1 MKNKSLFIGAVIFLT
16 AVILRFLCLD
26 KTGGLWYD
34 EIVSYKEAAQGS
46 LLSTISYTLKTDVHL
61 PVYPALL
68 HLWSKIFSF
77 SDISLRAFSAF
88 FGVLTVTAAYFAGK
102 ELKSKEI
109 GIWCAGVFAV
119 NSFLIYYSQEVRL
132 YSLLMFLITLLTF
145 ITAKVKNQRGGEVPS
160 MLAGIAF
167 GAVSWL
173 VVHTY
178 TIAFLYVIPVILI
191 LYFTK
196 LKHKEDLKPLNYG
209 ASVFGVLCLPALFYL
224 SSNYTNYTNQIN
236 GYYCDW
242 SSLFV
247 VLQDWFS
254 PVQEGLLN
262 NPVHYME
269 FLFTHINLVS
279 ILFIFLPVII
289 SLGVVVYAVKKDK
302 QAFWLLVP
310 SIIFILAEIIA
321 FKTTNF
327 KILARYASP
336 ALPNVLLVLG
346 LGLSMLP
353 KIKKVNIIIPAILFA
368 INISYLVFANHAA
381 YKLPREGFR
390 PVAELINEQGA
401 SAGDYIIVWNRKEV
415 LDKYVK
421 TENLN
426 ILSLLKDFAYRSESI
441 LGHEAELNKLSLDE
455 RKKVLRPYFSEA
467 KPPENNIALISY
479 ILTNMKKGQKFIIT
493 SNKYFDEFSPAVFA
507 ETVNND
513 EKYNR
518 ISYNDLLT
526 IKSLIIIKEMCAYN
540 LKFIGRFEKD
550 GNVIFVFEKG

>member
-1 MKNKSLFIGAVIFLT
+1 MKNKSLIIGVIIFLA
-16 AVILRFLCLD
+16 AVVFRFLCLD
-26 KTGGLWYD
+26 KAGGLWYD
-34 EIVSYKEAAQGS
+34 EVVSYKEAAAGS
-46 LLSTISYTLKTDVHL
+46 LLAAISYTLKTDVHL
-61 PVYPALL
+61 PLYPALL
-68 HLWSKIFSF
+68 HLWAKMFSF

-88 FGVLTVTAAYFAGK
+88 FGVLTVAAAYFAGK
-102 ELKSKEI
+102 ELKSKET
-109 GIWCAGVFAV
+109 GMWCAGVFAV

-145 ITAKVKNQRGGEVPS
+145 TAAKVINQREDNLPS
-160 MLAGIAF
+160 ILAGIAF
-167 GAVSWL
+167 GVVSWL
-173 VVHTY
+173 TVHTY
-178 TIAFLYVIPVILI
+178 TIAFLYVIPVIAI
-191 LYFTK
+191 LYFIK
-196 LKHKEDLKPLNYG
+196 FKMNEDLKPLNYG
-209 ASVFGVLCLPALFYL
+209 TSVFGVFCLPALFYL
-224 SSNYTNYTNQIN
+224 ASNYTNYTNQIN

-247 VLQDWFS
+247 IFQDWFS
-254 PVQEGLLN
+254 PIQEGLLN

-269 FLFTHINLVS
+269 FLFTHLNFVS
-279 ILFIFLPVII
+279 VVFIFLPVLI
-289 SLGVVVYAVKKDK
+289 SFGVVVYALKKDK

-310 SIIFILAEIIA
+310 SIIFLLAEIIA

-346 LGLSMLP
+346 LGLSILP
-353 KIKKVNIIIPAILFA
+353 KVKKINIIIPLLLFA
-368 INISYLVFANHAA
+368 INASYLIFADHAS

-390 PVAELINEQGA
+390 PVAELINEQ
-401 SAGDYIIVWNRKEV
+401 SVSDGDYIIVWNRKEV

-421 TENLN
+421 TEKLN

-441 LGHEAELNKLSLDE
+441 LGHEAELNKLSLNE
-455 RKKVLRPYFSEA
+455 RKRVLRPYFSEV
-467 KPPENNIALISY
+467 KPPENNISLMTY

-493 SNKYFDEFSPAVFA
+493 SNKYFDEFSPAIFA
-507 ETVNND
+507 EIVNND
-513 EKYNR
+513 EKYNH

-526 IKSLIIIKEMCAYN
+526 IKSLITIKEMCAYN